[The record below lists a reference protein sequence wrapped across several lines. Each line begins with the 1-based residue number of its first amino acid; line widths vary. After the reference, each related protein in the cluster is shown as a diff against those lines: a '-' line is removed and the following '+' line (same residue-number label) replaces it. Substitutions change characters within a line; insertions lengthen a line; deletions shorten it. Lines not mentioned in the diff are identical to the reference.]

1 MALGSWRLWKKGKMT
16 QAENHEE
23 KPSDDHESYSHRKK
37 KGNESRGFPMGRDD
51 GEHMNVETLD
61 SRHVIDLTL
70 ILNLVALIFS
80 MILCYL
86 LFQAI

>member
-1 MALGSWRLWKKGKMT
+1 MT

-23 KPSDDHESYSHRKK
+23 KSSEDNELYSHSKK
-37 KGNESRGFPMGRDD
+37 KGHESRGFPMGRND
-51 GEHMNVETLD
+51 GKHMNVETLD
-61 SRHVIDLTL
+61 SHQVIDLTL

-80 MILCYL
+80 MILCFL

>member
-1 MALGSWRLWKKGKMT
+1 MALGIWRLWKKGKMR
-16 QAENHEE
+16 QPENHEE
-23 KPSDDHESYSHRKK
+23 KPTDDHESYSHRKK
-37 KGNESRGFPMGRDD
+37 KGIDSRGFPMGRED

-61 SRHVIDLTL
+61 AHQVIDLTL
-70 ILNLVALIFS
+70 ILNLAALIFS